1 MKTFHRTR
9 IAIAASAALGLAAM
23 SSSASAQNGDPEYC
37 SQVAWNICSWQGGH
51 PTMPTV
57 ECLDE
62 QYAACMNGY
71 AALNL
76 APDKGDRRREIQA
89 A

>member
-1 MKTFHRTR
+1 MTFDR
-9 IAIAASAALGLAAM
+9 IRIVIAAAAALGLATM

-37 SQVAWNICSWQGGH
+37 SQLAWNICSWQGGH
-51 PTMPTV
+51 PTIPTS

-76 APDKGDRRREIQA
+76 TPDKGDRRRDTQSA
-89 A
+89 